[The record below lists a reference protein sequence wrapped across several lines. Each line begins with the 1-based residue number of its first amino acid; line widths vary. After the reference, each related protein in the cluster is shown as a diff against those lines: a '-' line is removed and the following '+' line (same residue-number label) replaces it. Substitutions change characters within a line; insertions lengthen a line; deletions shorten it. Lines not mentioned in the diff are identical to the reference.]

1 MSVEIGQLIVNAR
14 VVTDEQP
21 AASGVDRSDAA
32 DGSADHELVER
43 CVNEV
48 LRILE
53 DKRER

>member
-14 VVTDEQP
+14 VVTDEQLT
-21 AASGVDRSDAA
+21 SSSVDHSDAA
-32 DGSADHELVER
+32 DGTADHELVER

>member
-1 MSVEIGQLIVNAR
+1 MPVEIGQLIVNAR

-21 AASGVDRSDAA
+21 VAPRGDHSDAA
-32 DGSADHELVER
+32 EGTADHELVER

>member
-1 MSVEIGQLIVNAR
+1 MAVEIGQLIVNAR
-14 VVTDEQP
+14 VIPDER
-21 AASGVDRSDAA
+21 VDSPDV
-32 DGSADHELVER
+32 SALTMELEQNQHDIIER